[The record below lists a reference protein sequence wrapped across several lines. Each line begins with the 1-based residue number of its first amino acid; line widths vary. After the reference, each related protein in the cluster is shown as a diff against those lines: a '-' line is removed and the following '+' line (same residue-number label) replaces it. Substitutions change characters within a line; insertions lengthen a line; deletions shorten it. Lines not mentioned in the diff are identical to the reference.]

1 MKKRF
6 LMFLL
11 VGGLMITSA
20 ISLSSCKKNNEANED
35 LNSMPVV
42 ESSVQLSRDGVN
54 YGFYCPYC
62 GTTIIVPNAPGP
74 EDYHWH
80 LFGDR
85 PGHEHEFDVMDCERA
100 YNLPEGYHICPYAVE
115 GRAHAHTF
123 IYVLEGGTGPNGYIT
138 NSWHVGGG
146 TPYWP

>member
-1 MKKRF
+1 MKKRL

-62 GTTIIVPNAPGP
+62 GTTIVVPNVPSP
-74 EDYHWH
+74 NDYHWH
-80 LFGDR
+80 LFGSIYGNDE
-85 PGHEHEFDVMDCERA
+85 GFAVDDCERA
-100 YNLPEGYHICPYAVE
+100 YNLPQGYHICPYAVE
-115 GRAHAHTF
+115 GRPHAHTF